1 MSFNEENNNNETLI
15 KEESE
20 IFINDN
26 NINNITSE
34 DIINEIASLKRI
46 NLISKNS
53 KSKFQD
59 LLLYLKNNENPINNK
74 LLILKYMENLFNKV
88 EYNSEIVSKKYNKI
102 NIFKIIINQYIIY
115 NDEEYL
121 NELKQLFILLI
132 SQISLDKDTY
142 HFILSFIINYI
153 NKCNNNYI

>member
-88 EYNSEIVSKKYNKI
+88 EYNSEIVSKEYNKI

>member
-74 LLILKYMENLFNKV
+74 LLILKYMENLI
-88 EYNSEIVSKKYNKI
+88 Y
-102 NIFKIIINQYIIY
+102 YI
-115 NDEEYL
+115 
-121 NELKQLFILLI
+121 
-132 SQISLDKDTY
+132 
-142 HFILSFIINYI
+142 
-153 NKCNNNYI
+153 

>member
-46 NLISKNS
+46 NLISKNG

-59 LLLYLKNNENPINNK
+59 LLLYFFETISELNSTLLNKFSIYFNMSNLLFIGFSLFFKYNNK
-74 LLILKYMENLFNKV
+74 
-88 EYNSEIVSKKYNKI
+88 S
-102 NIFKIIINQYIIY
+102 
-115 NDEEYL
+115 
-121 NELKQLFILLI
+121 
-132 SQISLDKDTY
+132 
-142 HFILSFIINYI
+142 
-153 NKCNNNYI
+153 

>member
-74 LLILKYMENLFNKV
+74 LPY
-88 EYNSEIVSKKYNKI
+88 
-102 NIFKIIINQYIIY
+102 
-115 NDEEYL
+115 
-121 NELKQLFILLI
+121 
-132 SQISLDKDTY
+132 
-142 HFILSFIINYI
+142 
-153 NKCNNNYI
+153 